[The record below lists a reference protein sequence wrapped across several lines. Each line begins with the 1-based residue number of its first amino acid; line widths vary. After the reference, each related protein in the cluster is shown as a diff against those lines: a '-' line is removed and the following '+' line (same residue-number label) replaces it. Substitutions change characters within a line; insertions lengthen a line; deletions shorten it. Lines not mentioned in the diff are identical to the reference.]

1 MVTFLNLG
9 SKLNVLNTAPHCNL
23 LHFLALCTVLMFR
36 ANERIG
42 VEEINISDTAWVKRI
57 IRNVI
62 KWDITIN

>member
-1 MVTFLNLG
+1 
-9 SKLNVLNTAPHCNL
+9 
-23 LHFLALCTVLMFR
+23 MFR